1 MLYFID
7 LFCGAG
13 GVTTGVEKSTIN
25 GQHIAKVIACVNHDE
40 NAINSHKAN
49 HNDVLHFTEDIRT
62 LDITPIERL
71 VNQIRI
77 TEPDAIVCLWASL
90 ECTNFS
96 KAKGGQ
102 PRDADS
108 RTLAEHLFRYI
119 EGLDPD
125 MIYIEN
131 VEEFMSWGPL
141 DDKGK
146 PISKR
151 EGCDYIKWTNQ
162 VQTYGYNFDWRILN
176 AADYGA
182 YTSRRRFF
190 AQFAKKWIK
199 IQWPTPTYSKSP
211 QTTSLFD
218 SLKKYKAVRDVLDLT
233 DEGNSIF
240 RDKPL
245 SDKTYERIYAG
256 LIKYVAGMNK
266 SEFLSKYFSGRPEG
280 KNISLDGPAG
290 AIKCVD
296 SHSLIKPVFLD
307 KYHGISSPV
316 SIDGPASTVTT
327 KDRLSLIN
335 AEYFIDKQFS
345 SGGRHQSV
353 EVPAGAITTIP
364 KMNLI
369 KIDPF
374 IMSTHFG
381 NGCHSIDAPAK
392 TITANRKYDYLIN
405 MNSSTAPA
413 VSVNSPA
420 PTVTTVRT
428 HYLINP
434 SWGGNSQGVDRPCCV
449 VVARQ
454 DKSPLYVVAVERGS
468 VAIPVYEGESEIIVK
483 IKYFMALFQITD
495 IKMRMLKV
503 IELKRIQGFPDNYV
517 LLGNQSQQKKM
528 IGNSC
533 EVNQIIAIVTSSFTG
548 IVDSLNRKT
557 A

>member
-1 MLYFID
+1 MMYFID

-13 GVTTGVEKSTIN
+13 GVTSGVMKAVKN
-25 GQHIAKVIACVNHDE
+25 GKRISDVIACVNHDQW
-40 NAINSHKAN
+40 AIASHKAN
-49 HNDVLHFTEDIRT
+49 HDGVLHFTEDIRT
-62 LDITPIERL
+62 LDIEPIVRL
-71 VNQIRI
+71 VNQIRV
-77 TEPDAIVCLWASL
+77 TEADAIICLWASL

-119 EGLDPD
+119 EGLNPD

-141 DDKGK
+141 DENGK

-151 EGCDYIKWTNQ
+151 EGCDYIRWTNQ
-162 VQTYGYNFDWRILN
+162 VQTHGYNFDWRILN

-190 AQFAKKWIK
+190 AQFAKPWITIK
-199 IQWPTPTYSKSP
+199 WPTPTHSKEP
-211 QTTSLFD
+211 KQTSLFD
-218 SLKKYKAVRDVLDLT
+218 NLKKYKPVRDVLDLT

-240 RDKPL
+240 RDKAL

-256 LIKYVAGMNK
+256 LIKYVAGMQK
-266 SEFLSKYFSGRPEG
+266 SEFLSKYFSGRPDG
-280 KNISLDGPAG
+280 KNISIDGPAG
-290 AIKCVD
+290 AIKCID
-296 SHSLIKPVFLD
+296 SHSLVKPVFLD

-316 SIDGPASTVTT
+316 SINGPASTVTT

-335 AEYFIDKQFS
+335 AEYFLDKQY
-345 SGGRHQSV
+345 SGDHNHQSLDT
-353 EVPAGAITTIP
+353 PAGTILTTD
-364 KMNLI
+364 KHCLV
-369 KIDPF
+369 KIEPF

-381 NGCHSIDAPAK
+381 NGCSSIDAPAK

-413 VSVNSPA
+413 ISVDSPS

-454 DKSPLYVVAVERGS
+454 DKSPLYVVAVERGR
-468 VAIPVYEGESEIIVK
+468 VAIPVYDTDSEIVIR
-483 IKYFMALFQITD
+483 IKEFMDLYDITD

-503 IELKRIQGFPDNYV
+503 IELKRIQGFDENYV

-533 EVNQIIAIVTSSFTG
+533 EVNQIKSIVEASFDG
-548 IVDSLNRKT
+548 ILESIERVV

>member
-1 MLYFID
+1 MMYFID

-13 GVTTGVEKSTIN
+13 GVTSGVMKAVKN
-25 GQHIAKVIACVNHDE
+25 GKRISDVIACVNHDQW
-40 NAINSHKAN
+40 AIASHKAN
-49 HNDVLHFTEDIRT
+49 HNGVLHFTEDIRT
-62 LDITPIERL
+62 LDIEPIVML
-71 VNQIRI
+71 VNQIRV
-77 TEPDAIVCLWASL
+77 TEPDAVICLWASL

-119 EGLDPD
+119 EGLNPD

-141 DDKGK
+141 DENGK

-151 EGCDYIKWTNQ
+151 EGCDYIRWTNQ
-162 VQTYGYNFDWRILN
+162 VQTYNYNFDWRILN

-190 AQFAKKWIK
+190 AQFAKPWITIK
-199 IQWPTPTYSKSP
+199 WPTPTHSKEP
-211 QTTSLFD
+211 KQTSLFD
-218 SLKKYKAVRDVLDLT
+218 NLKKYKPVRDVLDLS

-240 RDKPL
+240 RDKAL

-266 SEFLSKYFSGRPEG
+266 SAFLSKYFSGRPDG
-280 KNISLDGPAG
+280 KNITIDGPAG

-307 KYHGISSPV
+307 KYHGMGEPIGL
-316 SIDGPASTVTT
+316 DGPASTITT

-335 AEYFIDKQFS
+335 AEYFLDKQY
-345 SGGRHQSV
+345 SGEHNHQSIDI
-353 EVPAGAITTIP
+353 PAGTVLTTDKHALVKIT
-364 KMNLI
+364 
-369 KIDPF
+369 PF
-374 IMSTHFG
+374 V
-381 NGCHSIDAPAK
+381 
-392 TITANRKYDYLIN
+392 IN
-405 MNSSTAPA
+405 MNSSTAPSI
-413 VSVNSPA
+413 SVDSPS

-434 SWGGNSQGVDRPCCV
+434 SWGGNSQAVDRPCCV

-454 DKSPLYVVAVERGS
+454 DKAPLYVVAVKHGS
-468 VAIPVYEGESEIIVK
+468 VAIPVYESDSEIVIR
-483 IKYFMALFQITD
+483 IKEFMALYDITD

-503 IELKRIQGFPDNYV
+503 IELKRIQGFDEAYV

-533 EVNQIIAIVTSSFTG
+533 EVNQIKSIVEASFSG
-548 IVDSLNRKT
+548 LLESIERV
-557 A
+557 AV